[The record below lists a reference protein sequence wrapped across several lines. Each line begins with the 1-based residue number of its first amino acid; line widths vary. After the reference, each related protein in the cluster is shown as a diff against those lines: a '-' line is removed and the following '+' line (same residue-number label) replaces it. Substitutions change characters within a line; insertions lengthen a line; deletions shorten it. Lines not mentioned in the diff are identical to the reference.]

1 MFKVFK
7 KLGDAGLLGVNK
19 PVEYGGMGLD
29 FKWVSNHWATLFNFE
44 ETKVSL
50 WNLKHQGTTL
60 LWTRPLEASTV
71 VVSLC
76 PSLSRL
82 TWQPLLW
89 QGESVFMAEAQ
100 LMVMCTFMFIFLQT
114 EITIPVLLILFY
126 VAVGSVV
133 DVELILR
140 KGSGPM
146 SWRRTFWSL
155 LSWGIRCNQ
164 L

>member
-1 MFKVFK
+1 M
-7 KLGDAGLLGVNK
+7 
-19 PVEYGGMGLD
+19 
-29 FKWVSNHWATLFNFE
+29 
-44 ETKVSL
+44 
-50 WNLKHQGTTL
+50 
-60 LWTRPLEASTV
+60 

-76 PSLSRL
+76 PLLSRL

-114 EITIPVLLILFY
+114 DMTIPVLLILFY

-146 SWRRTFWSL
+146 S
-155 LSWGIRCNQ
+155 
-164 L
+164 